1 MRWFADMR
9 TGMKLSLTYSIIFL
23 ILLIVM
29 IVSYSTIRFLDKT
42 NITFLNHDLVL
53 LEDLIKLRD
62 NESDIQIAVLKLT
75 LLNDPTETQ
84 KTYQFIKKTSAEREV
99 INQDILN
106 LQKDNPTFL
115 EKYNEIIKLRNEI
128 DTMQEN
134 TIFPLINAGKLN
146 DARVLAI
153 GAQYQNYDNL
163 GNMTIGLLENT
174 RKNVID
180 ALVLSNKEVV
190 KASMLYVIMGFCA
203 FFIIIG
209 FTWILNRLIARPL
222 REISSAAEAITLGD
236 ISSIHLNAL
245 ERRDEVGV
253 LANSF
258 SRMALWLQTVAAS
271 ARQIST
277 GDLTTKI
284 KLQST
289 KDVLGKAFQKMAE
302 NLHTLSSEMFEAINL
317 LETSLSQIS
326 TASAQ
331 LVSSSSET
339 ATAISQTTSTIEEV
353 KQTSLMASEKAK
365 SILNSSQNSS
375 EVSKK
380 GKKAA
385 DEMNV
390 MTNQIQSQMELIAES
405 MVRLSEQSQSI
416 GTIITAVEDM
426 AQQSNLLSVNASI
439 EAAKAGEQG
448 RGFAIVAQEVK
459 TLANQSK
466 QATTD
471 VRAVLSDIQKAT
483 SAAVMATE
491 QGSKSVEAG
500 VKQSE
505 ETGQSILTLV
515 NTVNESS
522 RDASQIA
529 ATTQQQLVG
538 MEQAAVAMENIKIAT
553 FQNVDG
559 SKQLE
564 LAANSIKEIGKK
576 LKQLVSQYKLKQ
588 VSENGITKE
597 VFDD

>member
-9 TGMKLSLTYSIIFL
+9 TGMKLSLSYSIIFL
-23 ILLIVM
+23 MLLAVI
-29 IVSYSTIRFLDKT
+29 IVSYSTIRFLD
-42 NITFLNHDLVL
+42 NINKTFLHHDLVL

-62 NESDIQIAVLKLT
+62 NESDIQTAFLKLT
-75 LLNDPTETQ
+75 NLNEADEIQ
-84 KTYQFIKKTSAEREV
+84 KTYQVIKNAAKETAI

-106 LQKDNPTFL
+106 IQKDNPSFL
-115 EKYNEIIKLRNEI
+115 EKYNEIIKLQNEI
-128 DTMQEN
+128 DTVQEN
-134 TIFPLINAGKLN
+134 TIFPLINSGKLN
-146 DARVLAI
+146 DARVLAT
-153 GAQYQNYDNL
+153 GVQYQNYDKL
-163 GNMTIGLLENT
+163 GNLTIGLLENT
-174 RKNVID
+174 RKNVMD
-180 ALVLSNKEVV
+180 ALELSHKEVI
-190 KASMLYVIMGFCA
+190 KTSILYVIMGLSA

-222 REISSAAEAITLGD
+222 KEIASAAEAITLGD
-236 ISSIHLNAL
+236 ISSIHLSAM
-245 ERRDEVGV
+245 ERRDEVGF

-258 SRMALWLQTVAAS
+258 SKMALWLQSVAAS
-271 ARQIST
+271 ASKIAT
-277 GDLTTKI
+277 GDLTAEI

-289 KDVLGKAFQKMAE
+289 KDVLGKAFQKMAK
-302 NLHTLSSEMFEAINL
+302 NLHKLSSEMFEAINL

-326 TASAQ
+326 ATTSQ

-353 KQTSLMASEKAK
+353 KQTSLMASAKAK
-365 SILNSSQNSS
+365 SILDSSQNST

-385 DEMNV
+385 DEMTEV
-390 MTNQIQSQMELIAES
+390 ANQIQSQMDLIAES
-405 MVRLSEQSQSI
+405 MVRLSEQTQSI

-466 QATTD
+466 QATSD
-471 VRAVLSDIQKAT
+471 VRAVLSDIQNAT

-515 NTVNESS
+515 NTVSESS

-538 MEQAAVAMENIKIAT
+538 MEQAAIAMENIKTAT

-576 LKQLVSQYKLKQ
+576 LKQLVSQYKLKK
-588 VSENGITKE
+588 VSETGITKE
-597 VFDD
+597 IFND

>member
-1 MRWFADMR
+1 MRWFSDMR
-9 TGMKLSLTYSIIFL
+9 TGMKLSLSYGIIFL
-23 ILLIVM
+23 MLLAVI
-29 IVSYSTIRFLDKT
+29 IVSYSTIRFLD
-42 NITFLNHDLVL
+42 NINKTFLKHDLVL

-62 NESDIQIAVLKLT
+62 NESDIQTAFLKLVS
-75 LLNDPTETQ
+75 LNEADEIQ
-84 KTYQFIKKTSAEREV
+84 KTYQVIKSTAKEREL

-106 LQKDNPTFL
+106 IQKNDPTFL
-115 EKYNEIIKLRNEI
+115 EKYNEIIKLQNEI
-128 DTMQEN
+128 DTVQEN
-134 TIFPLINAGKLN
+134 SIFPLINAGKLN
-146 DARVLAI
+146 DARMLAT
-153 GAQYQNYDNL
+153 GVQYQNYNKL
-163 GNMTIGLLENT
+163 GNLTIGLLENT
-174 RKNVID
+174 RKNVMD
-180 ALVLSNKEVV
+180 ALELSHKEVI
-190 KASMLYVIMGFCA
+190 KTSILYLIMGLSV

-222 REISSAAEAITLGD
+222 KQIASAAEAITLGD
-236 ISSIHLNAL
+236 IASIHLSAM
-245 ERRDEVGV
+245 ERRDEVGI

-258 SRMALWLQTVAAS
+258 SQMVLWLQTVTDS
-271 ARQIST
+271 AKKIAT
-277 GDLTTKI
+277 GDLTAEI

-289 KDVLGKAFQKMAE
+289 KDVLGKAFQKMAD
-302 NLHTLSSEMFEAINL
+302 NLHKLSSDMFEAINL
-317 LETSLSQIS
+317 LDISLSQIS
-326 TASAQ
+326 AATSQ

-353 KQTSLMASEKAK
+353 KQTSLMASAKAK
-365 SILNSSQNSS
+365 SILDSSQNST

-390 MTNQIQSQMELIAES
+390 MTNQIQRQMDLIAES
-405 MVRLSEQSQSI
+405 MVRLNEQTQSI
-416 GTIITAVEDM
+416 GTIITTVEDI

-483 SAAVMATE
+483 NAAVMATE

-515 NTVNESS
+515 NTVSESS

-538 MEQAAVAMENIKIAT
+538 MEQAAIAMENIKTAT

-576 LKQLVSQYKLKQ
+576 LKQLVSQYKLKN
-588 VSENGITKE
+588 VSQTGITKE
-597 VFDD
+597 IFDD

>member
-1 MRWFADMR
+1 MRWFANMR

-23 ILLIVM
+23 MLLTVM
-29 IVSYSTIRFLDKT
+29 MVSYSTIMFLDKT
-42 NITFLNHDLVL
+42 NKTFLNHDLIL
-53 LEDLIKLRD
+53 LEELIKLRD
-62 NESDIQIAVLKLT
+62 NESDIELSVLKLSI
-75 LLNDPTETQ
+75 LSDPAEIQ
-84 KTYQFIKKTSAEREV
+84 QTYQFIKKTTNERNV
-99 INQDILN
+99 LYQDILN
-106 LQKDNPTFL
+106 LQKDNPIFL
-115 EKYNEIIKLRNEI
+115 EKYNEIVKLRNEI
-128 DTMQEN
+128 DTIQEE
-134 TIFPLINAGKLN
+134 TFFPLINSGKLN
-146 DARVLAI
+146 DARILAS
-153 GAQYQNYDNL
+153 GSQYQNYDKL
-163 GNMTIGLLENT
+163 GNLTVGLLEST
-174 RKNVID
+174 RKNVVD
-180 ALVLSNKEVV
+180 TLVLSNKEVL
-190 KASMLYVIMGFCA
+190 KASVLYLIMGVSA
-203 FFIIIG
+203 FLIIIG
-209 FTWILNRLIARPL
+209 FIWTLNRLIVRPL
-222 REISSAAEAITLGD
+222 KEISSAAESIALGD
-236 ISSIHLNAL
+236 IASIHLSSL

-258 SRMALWLQTVAAS
+258 SKMILWLQTVAAS

-277 GDLTTKI
+277 GDLTTEI

-289 KDVLGKAFQKMAE
+289 KDVLGKAFQKMGK
-302 NLHTLSSEMFEAINL
+302 NLHQLSSEMSESINL
-317 LETSLSQIS
+317 LETSVSQIS
-326 TASAQ
+326 AATSQ

-365 SILNSSQNSS
+365 SILDASQNST

-380 GKKAA
+380 GKRAA
-385 DEMNV
+385 DEMNE
-390 MTNQIQSQMELIAES
+390 MANQMQNQMDLIAES

-466 QATTD
+466 QATSD

-500 VKQSE
+500 VKKSE

-515 NTVNESS
+515 NTVTESS
-522 RDASQIA
+522 RDASQIS

-538 MEQAAVAMENIKIAT
+538 MEQAAVAMENIKTAT

-576 LKQLVSQYKLKQ
+576 LKQLVSRYKLKKM
-588 VSENGITKE
+588 SETDLTKG